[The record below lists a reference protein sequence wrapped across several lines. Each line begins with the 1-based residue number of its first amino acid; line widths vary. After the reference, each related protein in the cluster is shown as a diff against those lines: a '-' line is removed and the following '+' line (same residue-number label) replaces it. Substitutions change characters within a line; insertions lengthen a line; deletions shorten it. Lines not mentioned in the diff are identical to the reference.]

1 MTMAARTPDRR
12 RLLLAVVVTAI
23 ALPALWLSQRSESV
37 GVSANGSFEVIILNE
52 PTTTLSVRDRPPTP
66 SLLGQPG
73 GAFLVPP
80 EPVNPEAVMPPTT
93 TTTTTIA
100 NIPAPNQVASLPAAA
115 DLDLDNFQPS
125 NEILGSATFRSWLT
139 SADLCAARSIPPNS
153 IIRVINL
160 DNGQAIVCRV
170 AFVSLGNHDVILSRI
185 AFSEIADLTDA
196 PIPVEI
202 SW

>member
-1 MTMAARTPDRR
+1 MAAGTLDPR
-12 RLLLAVVVTAI
+12 RLTIALVITVV
-23 ALPALWLSQRSESV
+23 ALPALWLSQRSDSI
-37 GVSANGSFEVIILNE
+37 GVSANGSSEVIILGE
-52 PTTTLSVRDRPPTP
+52 TTTTLAARDRPPTP

-73 GAFLVPP
+73 GAFLIPP
-80 EPVNPEAVMPPTT
+80 EPVNADSVMPTTT

-100 NIPAPNQVASLPAAA
+100 NIPAPDRVAALPDPE
-115 DLDLDNFQPS
+115 DLDLDNFQPT

-139 SADLCAARSIPPNS
+139 SDDLCAARTIPPNS

-160 DNGQAIVCRV
+160 DNGQATVCRV
-170 AFVSLGNHDVILSRI
+170 AFVSLGTHDVILSRI
-185 AFSEIADLTDA
+185 AFSQIADLTDA